1 MMTTY
6 SRTQQWP
13 NWCYGVLGLAA
24 LVTLAVPLLLIRS
37 LDAVAIVVTA
47 GVLLILV
54 LVLGASRM
62 TVTVDMAGVDVGFAF
77 GWPRRYVAMERVTEV
92 SVVRNRWFFGWGIRF
107 VPHGWLWNVWGLDA
121 VELRLDSGRV
131 FRIGTAEPNEL
142 AAAIDRQRQGRADNT
157 VPGG

>member
-62 TVTVDMAGVDVGFAF
+62 TVTVDMAGVDVTFAF
-77 GWPRRYVAMERVTEV
+77 GWPRRYVATERVTEV

-121 VELRLDSGRV
+121 AELRLDSGRV